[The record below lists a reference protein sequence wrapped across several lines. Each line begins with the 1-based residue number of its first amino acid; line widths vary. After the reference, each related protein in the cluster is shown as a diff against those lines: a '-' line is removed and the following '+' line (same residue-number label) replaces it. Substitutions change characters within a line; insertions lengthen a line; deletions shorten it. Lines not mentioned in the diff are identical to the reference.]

1 MPTPAAPLTF
11 QYACA
16 SDPGRVRAN
25 NEDAVLIDPALGLV
39 VVADGMGGYNAGEVA
54 SRLCCDGLRAALTYA
69 PADAPAAQRLQDA
82 LGSAN
87 HTVWAHAQ
95 QHPAQRGMATTVVA
109 VLLSPNAHAVVAHVG
124 DSRLYRLRQGQLAL
138 LTRDHSLV
146 QQHIDAGLLP
156 PELARAAGYRNLVT
170 RAVGVGPML
179 WADVAE
185 FDLAAG
191 DTLLLCTDGLTDALD
206 DPAIA
211 AVLRAHGPLDEAAQR
226 LVQAAN
232 EAGGRDN
239 ISVALVRCSPAG
251 PTPPQA
257 TPPARRC
264 GA

>member
-1 MPTPAAPLTF
+1 MPTPAAFLTF

-16 SDPGRVRAN
+16 SDPGRVRDN
-25 NEDAVLIDPALGLV
+25 NEDAVLIEPALGLV
-39 VVADGMGGYNAGEVA
+39 VVADGVGGYNAGEVA
-54 SRLCCDGLRAALTYA
+54 SRLCCDGVRTALMHA
-69 PADAPAAQRLQDA
+69 PTDAPAAQRLQDA

-124 DSRLYRLRQGQLAL
+124 DSRLYRLRQGQ
-138 LTRDHSLV
+138 LV

-257 TPPARRC
+257 TPPTRRC